1 MNRNGN
7 DGASENR
14 AGWSERQIAEL
25 SLLLPAWQV
34 AELER
39 LARARGLSIG
49 QLIRR
54 LIGDYLA
61 SRNGPGSLSAGA

>member
-1 MNRNGN
+1 MNRNGS
-7 DGASENR
+7 DCAAENR

-54 LIGDYLA
+54 LIGDHLA
-61 SRNGPGSLSAGA
+61 SQNGPGSLSAGA